1 MKLRVILALIICWLI
16 AGSSG
21 HRKHLPTKPKGWPE
35 PVHTLPSQPSLIL
48 LGRVLFYDPLLSA
61 DSSISCASCH
71 SPYNA
76 FAHTDHALSHGIHD
90 SIGKRNAP
98 ALINLAWRTSFRHD
112 GQFAKLEE
120 QILLP
125 IQHPGEMAENFP
137 NILHK
142 QRQSKFYPDLFK
154 RAYGDTLINQERNVK
169 ALKAFLLSLISA
181 NAKYDSVQ
189 NGTAI
194 YTEQEEKGYQLYRK
208 NCSSCHTEPLFTNNS
223 FEDIGL
229 PEDPH
234 LQDKGRST
242 VTGNQND
249 NYRFQVPTLRNISYT
264 YPYMHDGRFT
274 HIRQILD
281 HYSEHIEKRNSL
293 STLLQQPIQ
302 LNPDEKV
309 ELTSFLLCLNDKNF
323 IFHSEYGYPKNIIK

>member
-21 HRKHLPTKPKGWPE
+21 HREVLPTKPKGWPE
-35 PVHTLPSQPSLIL
+35 PVHKLPTQPTLIQ

-112 GQFAKLEE
+112 GQFKEPE
-120 QILLP
+120 DQILFP

-137 NILHK
+137 NILRK

-154 RAYGDTLINQERNVK
+154 RAYGDTLINQERNIK
-169 ALKAFLLSLISA
+169 ALEAFLLSLISA

-208 NCSSCHTEPLFTNNS
+208 NCSACHSEPLFTNNS

-229 PEDPH
+229 PEDPY

-249 NYRFQVPTLRNISYT
+249 NYHFQVPTLRNISYT

-274 HIRQILD
+274 HLRHVLD
-281 HYSEHIEKRNSL
+281 HYTSHVEKRESL
-293 STLLQQPIQ
+293 SPILQQPIT
-302 LNPDEKV
+302 LSTDEKV

-323 IFHSEYGYPKNIIK
+323 IFHSEYGYPKNIIR